1 MKSFLYVIILVLS
14 FSLSAQEW
22 TESEIRINELISGT
36 LLEPITKTD
45 TLAIIIAGSGPTDRN
60 GNQQM
65 QQNNSLKKLA
75 EALTLEGIATYRY
88 DKRILKLLRNNTL
101 KEENLRFE
109 DFVDD
114 AESVVRYFKNRNFK
128 HIVLIGHSQGALVAS
143 LTAANEPVDMLVS
156 LAGSG
161 QPLDLL
167 ILDQLAK
174 QAPGLVENAKQ
185 AFEDLKNKGK
195 AENFS
200 IGLASLLRP
209 SVQPFMK
216 SWMLY
221 DPALVIQ
228 NLEIPI
234 LLVSGSKDIQVPPS
248 ESQLLKDAKPEA
260 KLVFIDSMNHVLKEV
275 NGDDL
280 DNAKTYSNPSLP
292 VIKKLIVEITSFIR
306 EGQK

>member
-1 MKSFLYVIILVLS
+1 MKPLLYVIVLVLS
-14 FSLSAQEW
+14 ISSNAQEW

-36 LLEPITKTD
+36 LLEPTTKTD

-101 KEENLRFE
+101 KEEDLRFE
-109 DFVDD
+109 DFVED
-114 AESVVRYFKNRNFK
+114 AESVIRYFKNRNFK
-128 HIVLIGHSQGALVAS
+128 HIILIGHSQGVLVAS
-143 LTAANEPVDMLVS
+143 LAAANEPVDKLVS

-185 AFEDLKNKGK
+185 AFKDLKTKGK

-228 NLEIPI
+228 NLDIPI

-248 ESQLLKDAKPEA
+248 ESQLLKYAKPEA
-260 KLVFIDSMNHVLKEV
+260 KLVVIDAMNHVLKEV
-275 NGDDL
+275 DGDDL
-280 DNAKTYSNPSLP
+280 ENAKTYSNPSIP
-292 VIKKLIVEITSFIR
+292 IVKMLIVEITSFIR

>member
-260 KLVFIDSMNHVLKEV
+260 KLVFIDFMNHVLKEV